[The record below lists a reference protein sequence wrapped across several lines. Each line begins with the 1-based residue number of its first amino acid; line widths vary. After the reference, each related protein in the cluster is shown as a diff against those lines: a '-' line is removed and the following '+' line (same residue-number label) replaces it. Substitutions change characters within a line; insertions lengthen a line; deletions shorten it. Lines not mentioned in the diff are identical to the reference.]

1 MKRTCQ
7 NCGQLLLQPPSPS
20 DPPYCPVCLHPI
32 EIPPER
38 REFELPWAKL
48 STGGRIVYAVLLLLG
63 LLVLSAIDQQYDLS
77 GPTKWLWGV
86 VVAVL
91 VLGII
96 TLPAGGNGG

>member
-1 MKRTCQ
+1 MKGTCQ
-7 NCGQLLLQPPSPS
+7 NCGQILQSPSPS
-20 DPPYCPVCLHPI
+20 DPPYCPACLHPV
-32 EIPPER
+32 EIPKR
-38 REFELPWAKL
+38 REFELPWARL

-63 LLVLSAIDQQYDLS
+63 LLVLSAIDQRYDLS